1 MSGVTNTKR
10 PHETAIGLSKADL
23 STPSLLLDL
32 DVFDANLQKMA
43 AHVKSA
49 GIKLRPHAKSHKCV
63 EIAQRQI
70 GAGALG
76 VCATT
81 IREAE
86 ALAAA
91 GIPAILITSPMVG
104 ANKVRRL
111 IELTRDHPDAISVV
125 DNHAHVEQLS
135 AAAAAA
141 AVTLNVLVD
150 LDLGLHRTGIA
161 SVKEALSLADLIVRL
176 PNLNLRGVSAY
187 SSMSAHIVG
196 YGERRVHSLNAMQP
210 AIELMQRLKRRGVS
224 AEILSGGSTGTYNI
238 DTELDGMTE
247 LQAGSYIFMDV
258 DYRVIGGK
266 SGPIFDDFGPSLTVM
281 ATVVSKS
288 HSGFATVDAGFKAFA
303 TDRPFGPDLR
313 GVTGCTY
320 HFAGDEH
327 GILEL
332 ADPGLDLGFGDR
344 LEFIVPHCDPTVN
357 LFDRIYCTRGH
368 TVEAVWPICRGYD

>member
-1 MSGVTNTKR
+1 
-10 PHETAIGLSKADL
+10 
-23 STPSLLLDL
+23 LLDL

-49 GIKLRPHAKSHKCV
+49 GINLRPHAKSHKCV

-86 ALAAA
+86 ALSAA
-91 GIPAILITSPMVG
+91 GIPGILITSPMVG
-104 ANKVRRL
+104 ADKIRRL
-111 IELTRDHPDAISVV
+111 VALTLDHPDAISVV
-125 DNHAHVEQLS
+125 DNHAHVEHLS

-141 AVTLNVLVD
+141 GVTLNVLVD

-161 SVKEALSLADLIVRL
+161 SVEEGLSLADLIVRL
-176 PNLNLRGVSAY
+176 PNLNLCGVSAY
-187 SSMSAHIVG
+187 SSMSAHVVG
-196 YGERRVHSLNAMQP
+196 YDERRVHSLNAMQP
-210 AIELMQRLKRRGVS
+210 AVELLRRLKRRGVS
-224 AEILSGGSTGTYNI
+224 ADILSGGSTGTYNI

-266 SGPIFDDFGPSLTVM
+266 SGPVFDDFGPSLTVM

-303 TDRPFGPDLR
+303 TDRAFGPDLK
-313 GVTGCTY
+313 GITGCTY

-332 ADPGLDLGFGDR
+332 ADPSPDIGFGDR

-368 TVEAVWPICRGYD
+368 AVEAVWPICRGYD